1 MTDNIIDL
9 KQYLQKIDE
18 QLEELDNYTN
28 DGTLE
33 SMFVEG
39 QLRLTQLVGNLT
51 EIITLQQEAINDLA
65 QQVDDLR
72 KWI

>member
-51 EIITLQQEAINDLA
+51 EIITVQQEAIKDFIE
-65 QQVDDLR
+65 D
-72 KWI
+72 KKFS

>member
-51 EIITLQQEAINDLA
+51 EIIT
-65 QQVDDLR
+65 V
-72 KWI
+72 